1 MVEIKFFGLSRS
13 KIGKSQIDLEAE
25 SIKQMIKVLS
35 EETGL
40 TKRQLKQNLIFVNE
54 VNIQHLKMWKTKL
67 NDGDKITFFTPSS
80 GG

>member
-13 KIGKSQIDLEAE
+13 KIGKSQIDLEAD
-25 SIKQMIKVLS
+25 SIKKMIKALS
-35 EETGL
+35 NETGL